1 MSAARQAIWGG
12 NRDLLSV
19 SLRLAETRTAIRRNA
34 WALIGWL
41 ILCDLSG
48 IAYAKMIKPEYVATA
63 QILLKPRQ
71 FANDG
76 PEDLRH
82 FHQFAIDSE
91 LCETE
96 LRVIRSERLLTNVFD
111 SLKLGDTAEM
121 RGGGDGFWAGVA
133 RNLHRVAPGFLPF
146 SEDLRAFY
154 TFTDRL
160 RSRRLGLAYVI
171 DISYRGHTAEGA
183 ARVAN
188 AVASAY
194 VAARLQDALARAQAA
209 GPYLTKSHESLREQ
223 LDLAQAAVVAG
234 TIPDQELP
242 AADVRLL
249 GAADVPLGPA
259 YPKMVPILMWCTGFA
274 IVSGLLILLFRTW
287 PVAVRRYARERGRSF
302 AKA

>member
-209 GPYLTKSHESLREQ
+209 
-223 LDLAQAAVVAG
+223 VVAG